1 MTWIQGVLGTR
12 ARKTNMSSAN
22 DAIRDALLR
31 YLLEVHRK
39 AKSPRSAGIG
49 IRDLQAAMKSRFG
62 FKQQEI
68 ASNLD
73 YLVQKNWVREIVYAR
88 SFQTS
93 RGTTQQAEKVTYKI
107 SDAGIDR
114 LEGASIYERTNL
126 RPHINIT
133 NVQGVT
139 VVGEG
144 NVVNTTF
151 ADLSRVLNDL
161 RTAVLASQALDD
173 QEKLN
178 ATADIDTLQT
188 QLQKPTPDKSI
199 VQRAWAAIEA
209 VALCGRRHK

>member
-1 MTWIQGVLGTR
+1 MTNT
-12 ARKTNMSSAN
+12 N

-31 YLLEVHRK
+31 YLAEVHRS
-39 AKSPRSAGIG
+39 ARSPRSAGMG

-62 FKQQEI
+62 YKQQEV

-73 YLVQKNWVREIVYAR
+73 YLVQKKWVREVASAR
-88 SFQTS
+88 SFQTP

-114 LEGASIYERTNL
+114 LEGASIYERPEL

-161 RTAVLASQALDD
+161 RTAVLASRALADD
-173 QEKLN
+173 EKLN
-178 ATADIDTLQT
+178 AAADIDTLQT
-188 QLQKPTPDKSI
+188 QLQKPKPDRTI
-199 VQRAWAAIEA
+199 VQRAWAGIQA
-209 VALCGRRHK
+209 VTTAGEFLQLAGKAAEMLAPLVK